1 MQGLDFRQPVYS
13 ASRKTALS
21 IILYFHFSVIYDKTH
36 FLTRLRDKTL
46 KLTGMGIT
54 NRRVST
60 EKKKNIK
67 ELKVTTIADN
77 IKEQKG
83 INNYY

>member
-1 MQGLDFRQPVYS
+1 
-13 ASRKTALS
+13 
-21 IILYFHFSVIYDKTH
+21 
-36 FLTRLRDKTL
+36 
-46 KLTGMGIT
+46 MGIT